1 MALGRRPS
9 ESRHRSPETSDLCPV
24 RPHLFRAPRRARP
37 SHAHARRRRPSDA
50 THWHTWNK
58 HMPIAARFMD
68 TVAGPVDCPRHTS
81 YCAVAAMKERL
92 AVTRTSHMRPHGA
105 SAELRPPRRASALL
119 RALLEQRHRIGRI
132 AAGPGLR
139 AHLDRNRQRVGRPA
153 SAACHPVAWS
163 LGNRGGTT
171 GSTAPRA
178 RRRAPLSTVLGSCRF
193 QIAFRFSP
201 HKPCRAGSREQ

>member
-1 MALGRRPS
+1 
-9 ESRHRSPETSDLCPV
+9 
-24 RPHLFRAPRRARP
+24 
-37 SHAHARRRRPSDA
+37 
-50 THWHTWNK
+50 
-58 HMPIAARFMD
+58 MPIAARFMD

-139 AHLDRNRQRVGRPA
+139 AHLDRNRQRVAPGVGRVPPRGVVFGQSRRHNGQHGA
-153 SAACHPVAWS
+153 TRPSA
-163 LGNRGGTT
+163 
-171 GSTAPRA
+171 STAEHC
-178 RRRAPLSTVLGSCRF
+178 LGQL
-193 QIAFRFSP
+193 QIPDSISVFAAQNRVAQGP
-201 HKPCRAGSREQ
+201 GSNKNSV